1 MIVDSEGLDASSS
14 RKTNFFA
21 QPSEPYRRS
30 ERHKPSGEYMGSV
43 LYPYM
48 TEPNRKPDIEIRCL
62 YAGGS

>member
-30 ERHKPSGEYMGSV
+30 ERHKPSGEYTGSV
-43 LYPYM
+43 L
-48 TEPNRKPDIEIRCL
+48 IRT
-62 YAGGS
+62 